1 MTSTWQRRRGRQET
15 VMTEIRSMARG
26 RATYLAC
33 GAALLW
39 ATGVALA
46 ADTAPTGRPVPSKEM
61 REQMAAAHEKIAAC
75 LRSDK
80 PIDVCRDEMK
90 KMHDSMMHEHYHM
103 GHSSMPGSPQPDT
116 TQK

>member
-1 MTSTWQRRRGRQET
+1 MPS
-15 VMTEIRSMARG
+15 MIRSMARA

-39 ATGVALA
+39 ATGAALA
-46 ADTAPTGRPVPSKEM
+46 ADTPPPPAGDHPTPTKAQ

-80 PIDVCRDEMK
+80 PIDECHAEMK
-90 KMHDSMMHEHYHM
+90 KMHESMMHEHHHM
-103 GHSSMPGSPQPDT
+103 GHPAPAGSTQPDT